1 MNPINADETVHGK
14 PDVIPASREWLKPLG
29 AIAVAAL
36 AFVGII
42 ALQQVRLKQP
52 SLWIEQPEQAVEQ
65 EKMRLQMLKQAPA
78 FGFDNVLSNWV
89 FLNFL
94 QYYGDEPAREKT
106 GFGLSPNYFDIITE
120 RDPRFTMA
128 YLFLSGSVSY
138 ELGQPERAIA
148 MMSRGTQVLSPKI
161 DEPAFQVWRLKALDQ
176 LLLIGD
182 VPGAIV
188 SFENAADWTKGTA
201 YASIEPILRGTANFL
216 RTDPNSK
223 PVRVMAWASVYEQAS
238 AVGDKQTTA
247 RARREILKLG
257 GKFVKDP
264 QGYEIVVPPPRTPP
278 SPQPSASP
286 SPPAN

>member
-1 MNPINADETVHGK
+1 MNADGTVNDR

-29 AIAVAAL
+29 AMVVAAL

-42 ALQQVRLKQP
+42 ALQQLRLNQP
-52 SLWIEQPEQAVEQ
+52 SLWIEQPEQAIAQ

-78 FGFDNVLSNWV
+78 FGFDNMLSNWV

-94 QYYGDEPAREKT
+94 QYYGDEPARDKT

-138 ELGQPERAIA
+138 QLGQPERSIA
-148 MMSRGTQVLSPKI
+148 MMQRGTQALSPKI
-161 DEPAFQVWRLKALDQ
+161 DDAAFQVWRLKALDQ
-176 LLLIGD
+176 LLLLGD
-182 VPGAIV
+182 IPGAIV
-188 SFENAADWTKGTA
+188 SFENAADWTKGTP
-201 YASIEPILRGTANFL
+201 YEVVEPVLRGTANFL

-223 PVRVMAWASVYEQAS
+223 PVRVMAWTSVYQQAI

-247 RARREILKLG
+247 RARQEILKLG

-264 QGYEIVVPPPRTPP
+264 QGYEIVVPPPRNPP
-278 SPQPSASP
+278 SPQPPASP
-286 SPPAN
+286 SPSAN